1 MSLKAN
7 TQALAHA
14 LAPELPVAVTAS
26 SASMPAAVVGA
37 GEHAAAAK
45 ITLHIERLALP
56 GYSRNEAN
64 RLVQGFEQA
73 LQLQLAGQSWPQQA
87 QQLSRLSLPAS
98 AWRPAERPEQRGQ
111 RLALLLAAELEGS

>member
-26 SASMPAAVVGA
+26 SAPMSAAVVGA
-37 GEHAAAAK
+37 GEQAAAK

-98 AWRPAERPEQRGQ
+98 AWRPAERPEHRGQ
-111 RLALLLAAELEGS
+111 RLALLLAAELEGF